1 MAKRITIYKGSN
13 TQIIWEEDLPNMERK
28 GWSDEPATAP
38 KKPKAMKVIDI
49 IEEIENGDIQRKW
62 RDSIGWKRSYR

>member
-28 GWSDEPATAP
+28 GWSDEPATAS
-38 KKPKAMKVIDI
+38 KKPKAIKVIDI
-49 IEEIENGDIQRKW
+49 IEEIEDGDI
-62 RDSIGWKRSYR
+62 

>member
-28 GWSDEPATAP
+28 GWSDEPAIAP
-38 KKPKAMKVIDI
+38 KKPKAIKVIDI
-49 IEEIENGDIQRKW
+49 IEEIEDGDI
-62 RDSIGWKRSYR
+62 

>member
-28 GWSDEPATAP
+28 GW
-38 KKPKAMKVIDI
+38 
-49 IEEIENGDIQRKW
+49 
-62 RDSIGWKRSYR
+62 